1 MIFKII
7 CIACLAFLIIEDLLI
22 YFQNNELTLNIGMLI
37 MVICNFLPLLY
48 IVMNQKGEK
57 NEYGNLKHNKNKEN

>member
-48 IVMNQKGEK
+48 IVMN
-57 NEYGNLKHNKNKEN
+57 

>member
-7 CIACLAFLIIEDLLI
+7 CIVCLAFLIVEDLLI

-48 IVMNQKGEK
+48 IVMN
-57 NEYGNLKHNKNKEN
+57 